1 MIAKSLDIL
10 VALKFVSGGVGKT
23 YAQLSKEL
31 GLSASEVHAS
41 VRRCI
46 DAGLLDEATH
56 SVRRKP
62 LEDYLLHGVRYAF
75 PAKRGPV
82 VRGVPTAYAAP
93 PLSLEISADDLPPVW
108 ADPDGDTK
116 GYAVEPLYRSA
127 PQAAKADPPQQ
138 ADRATAAC
146 HREAGRHFIVG
157 AGCEIPRGTADDKVH
172 ALRRYTRENR

>member
-1 MIAKSLDIL
+1 MIAKSLDVL
-10 VALKFVSGGVGKT
+10 VALKFLTGAAGKT

-46 DAGLLDEATH
+46 DAGLLDELTH

-82 VRGVPTAYAAP
+82 VRGMPTAYAAP
-93 PLSLEISADDLPPVW
+93 PLSLEISSDDLPPVW

-127 PQAAKADPPQQ
+127 PQAAKADPQLYELL
-138 ADRATAAC
+138 ALVD
-146 HREAGRHFIVG
+146 
-157 AGCEIPRGTADDKVH
+157 
-172 ALRRYTRENR
+172 ALRLGRARERKAAEDELRRRLNDALPT

>member
-10 VALKFVSGGVGKT
+10 VALKFVSGEVGKT

-46 DAGLLDEATH
+46 DAGLLDELTH
-56 SVRRKP
+56 LARRKP

-82 VRGVPTAYAAP
+82 VRGMPTAYAAP
-93 PLSLEISADDLPPVW
+93 PLSLEISSDDLPPVW

-127 PQAAKADPPQQ
+127 PRAAKADPQLYELL
-138 ADRATAAC
+138 ALVDALRLGRARERKAAEDEL
-146 HREAGRHFIVG
+146 RKRLN
-157 AGCEIPRGTADDKVH
+157 H
-172 ALRRYTRENR
+172 ALPT

>member
-10 VALKFVSGGVGKT
+10 VALKFVSGGAGKT

-31 GLSASEVHAS
+31 GLSASEVHSS

-46 DAGLLDEATH
+46 EAGLLDELTH
-56 SVRRKP
+56 LARWKP

-82 VRGVPTAYAAP
+82 VRGMPTAYAAP
-93 PLSLEISADDLPPVW
+93 PLSLEISSDDLPPVW

-127 PQAAKADPPQQ
+127 PRAAKADPQLYELL
-138 ADRATAAC
+138 ALVDALRLGRARERKAAEEEL
-146 HREAGRHFIVG
+146 RKRLN
-157 AGCEIPRGTADDKVH
+157 H
-172 ALRRYTRENR
+172 ALPT